1 MHELRP
7 GTKLRF
13 EKYKIIKCLSQNDFE
28 ISYLATESRFF
39 KDREVVVTE
48 FFMKGICERDG
59 RRVTMGDQDVNSETI
74 HMRDKFIND
83 AKKAIDIIDC
93 FYENDTAYSVKLYK
107 KNEAFDYSRLFAGL
121 QKDYAVLVVAIVVI
135 ASLYFFISYIFTKEN
150 DSHND
155 AEVELACAEEIEPEI
170 ACAEEVEEAI
180 ACAEE
185 VEEAIAVTEAT
196 VEIENPELRELLTEL
211 MKIKVKAD
219 KAPIDELPMI
229 IAQIVKF
236 KEKYGK
242 SKQHMT
248 AEEQNYIETLLNQ
261 IIEVLKSK

>member
-13 EKYKIIKCLSQNDFE
+13 GKYKIIKCLSQNDFE

-48 FFMKGICERDG
+48 FFMKGICERYG

-74 HMRDKFIND
+74 LMRDKFIND

-135 ASLYFFISYIFTKEN
+135 ASLYFFISYISTKEN

-180 ACAEE
+180 A
-185 VEEAIAVTEAT
+185 VTEAP